1 MSNPLRT
8 TDFFSLEAGECLNRL
23 ETLLSRAE
31 GVSGEEFV
39 RQVRL
44 LRGAALM
51 ANLHPVAQAGAAF
64 EALARAVRDGQRP
77 WDAATRERSL
87 QVVDD
92 FRGLVRRVGE
102 WGDGDTARARRIAA
116 DLERLTG
123 HAPSAPPAD
132 QAASQTGVRA
142 FVAREGA
149 LIASALDRAAR
160 ALRSSTDVPEALHA
174 VLRRMQQLRGLAE
187 LSELSPLPEI
197 LDGVALV
204 GGDLSRAFA
213 SPPGA
218 DDVLEA
224 AAQALTRVCRDVTD
238 QGRPAVDAPEA
249 RRFTDLLLRTFAD
262 ERDIVPIENLLAEG
276 EVAPGPVQAATLG
289 PLELLSHGEH
299 LVQVADRLSS
309 ARSGTDRDLRLFGL
323 LASLRTLASSGR
335 GQFPEVSDWA
345 AAARARIADGSAATS
360 IEGFADLLRRAGD
373 LLRRASAADSIES
386 EPWRRE
392 LAALDALGGMT
403 VTVEAPGLV
412 TPAADPFDSL
422 LQADAIV
429 TVDEITVEIEM
440 DEELVVPIEA
450 IAFDDM
456 DDDGDIVDIASLAPD
471 PEPEPE
477 PVAVPVPV
485 VVLTAE
491 PTQFEQSLID
501 YADLLHQLGIVDAPL
516 AELVGNGAS
525 GPERLPD
532 PEPVVEIEAL
542 LYRGNAALARAL
554 ELQREMRVQLA
565 RGQHIAVLRPQLDEL
580 LDLVPLA
587 LDGA

>member
-1 MSNPLRT
+1 MSTPLRT

-77 WDAATRERSL
+77 WDAATREQSL

-92 FRGLVRRVGE
+92 LRGLVRRVAE

-116 DLERLTG
+116 DLERVTG
-123 HAPSAPPAD
+123 HAGTQPAHD
-132 QAASQTGVRA
+132 EAAGQTGVRA

-160 ALRSSTDVPEALHA
+160 AVRSSSDVPEALHA

-197 LDGVALV
+197 LDGVELV
-204 GGDLSRAFA
+204 AGDLSRSFA
-213 SPPGA
+213 PPPGA

-224 AAQALTRVCRDVTD
+224 AALALNRVCRDVTD
-238 QGRPAVDAPEA
+238 QGRPAADAPEA

-262 ERDIVPIENLLAEG
+262 ERDVVPIENLLAEG
-276 EVAPGPVQAATLG
+276 EAAPGPGASGLPSLG
-289 PLELLSHGEH
+289 ALELVSHGEH
-299 LVQVADRLSS
+299 LIQVADRL
-309 ARSGTDRDLRLFGL
+309 ATATTGTDRDLRLFGL
-323 LASLRTLASSGR
+323 LASLKALASSGR
-335 GQFPEVSDWA
+335 GQAPEISDWA
-345 AAARARIADGSAATS
+345 AAARARIADGSAAGS

-373 LLRRASAADSIES
+373 LLRRATDGAPPGMDHWQHEVT
-386 EPWRRE
+386 
-392 LAALDALGGMT
+392 ALDVLGGMT
-403 VTVEAPGLV
+403 VTVEAPTPV
-412 TPAADPFDSL
+412 PPAAATPAAGTSSLFDGM

-429 TVDEITVEIEM
+429 IEEQVTVEIAM
-440 DEELVVPIEA
+440 DHEAVVPIESLA
-450 IAFDDM
+450 LDEPVPAGDDPE
-456 DDDGDIVDIASLAPD
+456 GEIVDIASLAPD
-471 PEPEPE
+471 G
-477 PVAVPVPV
+477 
-485 VVLTAE
+485 
-491 PTQFEQSLID
+491 PTPFEESLIA
-501 YADLLHQLGIVDAPL
+501 YADLLHDLGIVDAPL
-516 AELVGNGAS
+516 AELVGAVTGA
-525 GPERLPD
+525 PERLPD
-532 PEPVVEIEAL
+532 PEPVVAINDL
-542 LYRGNAALARAL
+542 LYRGSSALNRAL
-554 ELQREMRVQLA
+554 ELQREMRTQLA

-587 LDGA
+587 LERG